1 MLATVYTKYNPTTG
15 ELVIPENYVFDGN
28 KQDWSANAPFPEF
41 SNLVSVMLG
50 IARQGDNVTD
60 VLKSRIEER
69 IGLEEATD
77 IMRDIFF
84 DENTQKIEVRDH
96 IRQNQV
102 SSSGVTAKLSY
113 RLDEKSGLTGI
124 YTNKYGKDGVTF
136 YLWTLEGEVSD
147 FPEELTILTNPS
159 DKGSRLW
166 FKSLTNEGEEVSTT
180 VWINPDEP
188 MIIPKKGDK
197 LMRND
202 GKKFYVKT
210 HETFGRQISIGAEK
224 LRVLF

>member
-15 ELVIPENYVFDGN
+15 ELVIPETYVFDGN
-28 KQDWSANAPFPEF
+28 KQTWSNNAPFPEF

-50 IARQGDNVTD
+50 MARQGDQVTD

-77 IMRDIFF
+77 ILRDVFF
-84 DENTQKIEVRDH
+84 DSNAQIEVKDH
-96 IRQNQV
+96 IRQNDV
-102 SSSGVTAKLSY
+102 SSSGMTAKISY

-147 FPEELTILTNPS
+147 FPEELTVLTNPS
-159 DKGSRLW
+159 DKGNRLW
-166 FKSLTNEGEEVSTT
+166 FKSLTNEGEELSTT
-180 VWINPDEP
+180 VWIDPEAP
-188 MIIPKKGDK
+188 LIIPKKGDK
-197 LMRND
+197 LLRND

-210 HETFGRQISIGAEK
+210 HETFGRQISISADK